1 MSVQNKTYI
10 TATELA
16 EMLGI
21 SKGHAYKII
30 RGLNNEL
37 KKDGYIVF
45 SGKVVQYSIMLS
57 SFMTLPIIL
66 AERQAVWE
74 ESRQMKCDF

>member
-1 MSVQNKTYI
+1 MEGGWQRSVQNKTYI

-45 SGKVVQYSIMLS
+45 SGKVPKDYFNKRCYGYGVQ
-57 SFMTLPIIL
+57 
-66 AERQAVWE
+66 
-74 ESRQMKCDF
+74 

>member
-1 MSVQNKTYI
+1 MEGGWLKSVQNKTYI

-45 SGKVVQYSIMLS
+45 SGKLPKDYFNKRCYGYGVQ
-57 SFMTLPIIL
+57 
-66 AERQAVWE
+66 
-74 ESRQMKCDF
+74 